1 MKKLILS
8 IVISLAA
15 LCATTTL
22 AQTTKV
28 GIKIIPEITVKAS
41 DAWYS
46 DNVEYKFNYFSV
58 STGAQ
63 FVQTFTKLIG
73 VETGVYL
80 HRQKF
85 SEDDRE
91 SSFTFLQ
98 VPACLRLE
106 VKKTYIS
113 VGTSVNLQLT
123 TKRQYASGAPAT
135 PDKDDGKVGLGVMIA
150 FGKDWMITDKLG
162 VITEV
167 RFNGVPGLGAG
178 MNVGFGFGANY
189 ALRGGD

>member
-1 MKKLILS
+1 MKK
-8 IVISLAA
+8 
-15 LCATTTL
+15 TTL
-22 AQTTKV
+22 LFVCVSLCVTITFAQTTKI
-28 GIKIIPEITVKAS
+28 GIKIIPELTVKAS
-41 DAWYS
+41 NAWY
-46 DNVEYKFNYFSV
+46 DDDIDYKFNYLNI

-73 VETGVYL
+73 VETGIYL

-85 SEDDRE
+85 SEDGRE

-98 VPACLRLE
+98 VPACVRLE
-106 VKKTYIS
+106 VSKTYFAI
-113 VGTSVNLQLT
+113 GTSFNYQLT
-123 TKRQYASGAPAT
+123 TRLNYVNGNSGT
-135 PDKDDGKVGLGVMIA
+135 GNEDDGVVGLGVMLT

-162 VITEV
+162 IITEV